1 MKFVYIIDSDLNII
15 DIAGK
20 GSDRLQI
27 WNEILGR
34 KQADLDT
41 LPPLTN
47 VKILHHHLLEKLQ
60 LTLQYKINENASLP
74 SDHSQWEGRFREE
87 DVFVKKSIFGQTYK
101 LYTTGRENTI
111 TFLAN
116 IYNFILQNPNSDLFE
131 VTGSNH
137 SEIKRVLSS
146 TQAGFV

>member
-1 MKFVYIIDSDLNII
+1 MKFAYIIDADLNII

-34 KQADLDT
+34 SQADLDN
-41 LPPLTN
+41 LKPLTI
-47 VKILHHHLLEKLQ
+47 VKIFQHHLLEKLQ
-60 LTLQYKINENASLP
+60 LTLQQKIKENASLP

-87 DVFVKKSIFGQTYK
+87 DVFVKKLILGQTYK
-101 LYTTGRENTI
+101 LYTSGRENTI
-111 TFLAN
+111 IFLAN
-116 IYNFILQNPNSDLFE
+116 IYDFILQNPTSDLFE

-146 TQAGFV
+146 TPANFV